1 MSFNESIYIN
11 TVRNRYCRADVG
23 QEKSQSIDNELSKSI
38 EVPPPFRLVAEYRR
52 RQGINAG
59 VRLVGRGGK
68 EKDTDQRVKDVLAC
82 RGE

>member
-23 QEKSQSIDNELSKSI
+23 QEKSQSIDNELACYFICRELLNKVQTYYEHELSKSV

-52 RQGINAG
+52 R
-59 VRLVGRGGK
+59 
-68 EKDTDQRVKDVLAC
+68 
-82 RGE
+82 